1 MKLNIYKHLRTTF
14 ALMLLSGALVSC
26 EDLLDQEPPSYIVPE
41 DYYKTEQ
48 QVQACA
54 NKFYTD
60 LLPSHGYDLGL
71 YGGDNNTDNQAGTG
85 ADGKYADGQWL
96 VGTDNGN
103 WSWGTVREINYQ
115 LNTIL
120 GYYNQGQITGTDK
133 NIRHYIG
140 ELYFFR
146 AYKYFSLLKLW
157 GDLPIVT
164 EVLPDDAA
172 VLTEADK
179 RKPRNEVA
187 RFIIA
192 QLDTAITYMSEDF
205 EARHTRL
212 SPDVARLVRANVAL
226 FEGSW
231 LTYFKGTPFVPNG
244 EGWPGKTKDY
254 NADYEYPTGNIDNE
268 IAYFLGEAVKS
279 SEEVAEKYKGR
290 LVKNTGVIPQSTS
303 DPENPYFSM
312 FGTLD
317 MSAYPEVLLWREYS
331 QGLGVCNDVESRI
344 QRGNGGIGLTRS
356 LVESFL
362 MEDGKPIYV
371 QHDGYTYDDNSLNKV
386 VQHRDPRLVIFLKV
400 PGQIN
405 CFKNMDDTKGD
416 RQIVVEPEYPDI
428 TNGSNDWLYSTGYA
442 LRKGGTFD
450 RSQCI
455 VNGAANAACSF
466 RATEALLIYME
477 AEYMLT
483 KNLNAG
489 HTLEYWRIVR
499 EAAGFTGEA
508 ADPQT
513 TIAATDMQQEKLD
526 WGAYSAGQLLDDPIL
541 YNIRRERR
549 CELMGEAKRWDD
561 LIRWRA
567 LDQLMTEPY
576 HIEGFHLWNSDM
588 THYYGFQPESYDG
601 SGNAVVSSPDL
612 SEYLRPYEKNM
623 TANNLYR
630 NGYTWHLAHYLQPL
644 PTEEMRLTSPDQLSV
659 DQSTLY
665 QNPYWPTEPGL
676 AAER

>member
-1 MKLNIYKHLRTTF
+1 MSQEDKFVIDNYQSEHVSSITYGKKLKPYGKFMILEVSRYMINSNAKVHDEAKHETLKKVIGVLPKLNMSNIDKEFAKVEKELKVHSPEGIMSSLFYIYQPSSTSNQLIYQLFLTFGKVRRMESISSWYDNFRLNGLCQGYNLVMWKRYDRDGLYTVERNPQPINKSITGINFHDIQRIFVGALRTFIIVNGYYQDDFMNGKVGTVEYNQAYDRYF
-14 ALMLLSGALVSC
+14 IN
-26 EDLLDQEPPSYIVPE
+26 EIKPSTNVNSIRIIGDE
-41 DYYKTEQ
+41 NTNE
-48 QVQACA
+48 
-54 NKFYTD
+54 NKDSSSDDILQSF
-60 LLPSHGYDLGL
+60 
-71 YGGDNNTDNQAGTG
+71 YGG
-85 ADGKYADGQWL
+85 
-96 VGTDNGN
+96 
-103 WSWGTVREINYQ
+103 
-115 LNTIL
+115 
-120 GYYNQGQITGTDK
+120 
-133 NIRHYIG
+133 
-140 ELYFFR
+140 
-146 AYKYFSLLKLW
+146 
-157 GDLPIVT
+157 
-164 EVLPDDAA
+164 
-172 VLTEADK
+172 
-179 RKPRNEVA
+179 
-187 RFIIA
+187 
-192 QLDTAITYMSEDF
+192 
-205 EARHTRL
+205 
-212 SPDVARLVRANVAL
+212 
-226 FEGSW
+226 
-231 LTYFKGTPFVPNG
+231 
-244 EGWPGKTKDY
+244 
-254 NADYEYPTGNIDNE
+254 YE
-268 IAYFLGEAVKS
+268 
-279 SEEVAEKYKGR
+279 
-290 LVKNTGVIPQSTS
+290 Q
-303 DPENPYFSM
+303 
-312 FGTLD
+312 
-317 MSAYPEVLLWREYS
+317 
-331 QGLGVCNDVESRI
+331 RI
-344 QRGNGGIGLTRS
+344 
-356 LVESFL
+356 
-362 MEDGKPIYV
+362 
-371 QHDGYTYDDNSLNKV
+371 
-386 VQHRDPRLVIFLKV
+386 
-400 PGQIN
+400 
-405 CFKNMDDTKGD
+405 
-416 RQIVVEPEYPDI
+416 DI

-499 EAAGFTGEA
+499 EAAGFTGTA
-508 ADPQT
+508 VDPQT

-665 QNPYWPTEPGL
+665 QNPYWPPEPGL